1 MRVKAN
7 NKIYDV
13 LEYTN
18 NKKEIEDFMGEDTV
32 VQTRMRGVGFTADH
46 DYAVDTLR
54 DRVWLTPGTE
64 FFGIRMVIHSGLI
77 MMLITHYL
85 ERRLGN
91 EICGTKRFR

>member
-46 DYAVDTLR
+46 DYAVDTTR
-54 DRVWLTPGTE
+54 D
-64 FFGIRMVIHSGLI
+64 
-77 MMLITHYL
+77 
-85 ERRLGN
+85 
-91 EICGTKRFR
+91 

>member
-32 VQTRMRGVGFTADH
+32 VQTRLRGVGFTTHH
-46 DYAVDTLR
+46 DYVVDTTHERVCFYPGTRILR
-54 DRVWLTPGTE
+54 DQNGDTFWINNDAYIAL
-64 FFGIRMVIHSGLI
+64 FGKKG
-77 MMLITHYL
+77 
-85 ERRLGN
+85 
-91 EICGTKRFR
+91 KK

>member
-32 VQTRMRGVGFTADH
+32 VHYEGDN
-46 DYAVDTLR
+46 DTYSQ
-54 DRVWLTPGTE
+54 
-64 FFGIRMVIHSGLI
+64 IR
-77 MMLITHYL
+77 
-85 ERRLGN
+85 
-91 EICGTKRFR
+91 